1 MDQVRKDRYLDKL
14 NWIYDRSRLIG
25 IWQEDLSDFQT
36 LHDIKTVLA
45 IFKAF
50 QEITEAFMDCIAM
63 YLRDNN
69 IPPRDDYTNIDRV
82 DLFSNEQKQLLRE
95 MNGLRNRIIHRYNGT
110 DDTLALTGICQS
122 LSDMISLAKTFQV
135 WIDNS

>member
-1 MDQVRKDRYLDKL
+1 MDQERKDRYLDKL
-14 NWIYDRSRLIG
+14 YWIQHRSELINT
-25 IWQEDLSDFQT
+25 WQEELSDFHPVPDT
-36 LHDIKTVLA
+36 KTVLA

-69 IPPRDDYTNIDRV
+69 IPPRDDYSNIDKT
-82 DLFSNEQKQLLRE
+82 DIFSPEQKKLLRE

-110 DDTLALTGICQS
+110 DEKLAIQGIFEV
-122 LSDMISLAKTFQV
+122 LPEINMLRENFLIWTEK
-135 WIDNS
+135 N